1 VDLTTWQQ
9 ILQAAASLGVEPRLV
24 DAAAGLA

>member
-1 VDLTTWQQ
+1 VDAATWRE
-9 ILQAAASLGVEPRLV
+9 ILDAAASLGVDPAAV